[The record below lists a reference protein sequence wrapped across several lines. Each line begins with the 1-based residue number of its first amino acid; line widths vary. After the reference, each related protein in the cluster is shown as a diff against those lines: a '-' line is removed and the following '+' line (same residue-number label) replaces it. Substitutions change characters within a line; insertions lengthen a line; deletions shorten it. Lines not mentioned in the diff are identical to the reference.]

1 MIAHSL
7 FSLYILKELLI
18 LLFSVNSDNFSYK
31 KYNVPRNAIRN
42 FKKVSKRKKESA
54 LIMRKQTKI
63 AAVVSAAAL
72 LALGASITSF
82 AAAKGT
88 WMMVDGEWYC
98 YDKNGDVYENTFCS
112 SNGKEYYV
120 GDDGMLVRSSWVEY
134 DGDYYFVNSS
144 GAKIVNDWRL
154 TTPYEDED
162 ADEEWFYFQSTGKR
176 ADNKKIL
183 YKGSTFFFDADG
195 KMLTG
200 WVTADGDQVV
210 NEENDID
217 TSNTFYCDETGA
229 RVESSWV
236 YTTEPATADD
246 DADADEYWYYLKS
259 SGKVAT
265 GRQTN
270 IKGQAFI
277 LGNKADN
284 LGQMLTGWVG
294 GDLNSDNKYV
304 YEEIGEENST
314 TKLSDV
320 DVAYYCL
327 YDEDKADGHVQE
339 NKWVKTWRPED
350 AYDEDEDD
358 DKYWY
363 WLEKDGKAY
372 IPAWK
377 DNNAGD
383 FVGIAYKYDL
393 GDGAL
398 EVKNDGDPFSIAKKK
413 INSKD
418 YFFNKNGEMVNNF
431 IHVVEAYVD
440 RTDAS
445 NPKNKIDLGMYYF
458 GGSDDGSM
466 KTGSQTIKDDNGD
479 SFKFYFGTKDSTTEK
494 KGVGITGNKNN
505 KLYYEGHL
513 VAADDYKYQPVEVLG
528 ATFIVNQNGSIQHS
542 NVEYKEDGDILIN
555 AKNETGAEVKFVENG
570 RTKYAITDATLKNV
584 EFYVEPINPKN
595 VMAITSSK
603 DITVSNPTV
612 MNAIVE

>member
-1 MIAHSL
+1 
-7 FSLYILKELLI
+7 
-18 LLFSVNSDNFSYK
+18 
-31 KYNVPRNAIRN
+31 
-42 FKKVSKRKKESA
+42 
-54 LIMRKQTKI
+54 MRKQTKI

-200 WVTADGDQVV
+200 WVTADGNDVV
-210 NEENDID
+210 NEENGIN
-217 TSNTFYCDETGA
+217 TSYTFFCDETGA
-229 RVESSWV
+229 RVESAWV

-277 LGNKADN
+277 MGNQSDN

-294 GDLNSDNKYV
+294 GTYDATDKSYT
-304 YEEIGEENST
+304 YEEIDGEGST
-314 TKLSDV
+314 TKLSEK

-327 YDEDKADGHVQE
+327 YDENKADGHVQE

-358 DKYWY
+358 DKFWY

-372 IPAWK
+372 VPAQDD
-377 DNNAGD
+377 DNSD
-383 FVGIAYKYDL
+383 LVGYGYKYSL

-398 EVKNDGDPFSIAKKK
+398 EIDNDGEAISIAKKK

-418 YFFNKNGEMVNNF
+418 YFFNKNGEMISNF
-431 IHVVEAYVD
+431 VHVVEAALD
-440 RTDAS
+440 S
-445 NPKNKIDLGMYYF
+445 KNQPKIDLGMYYF
-458 GGSDDGSM
+458 GSSNDGSM
-466 KTGSQTIKDDNGD
+466 KTGSQTVKDDNDD
-479 SFKFYFGTKDSTTEK
+479 SFKFYFGTKDSGSEH

-505 KLYYEGHL
+505 KLYYMGHL
-513 VAADDYKYQPVEVLG
+513 VSAQDYKYQPVTVNG
-528 ATFIVNQNGSIQHS
+528 QTFIVNQNGSIQHS
-542 NVEYKEDGDILIN
+542 NVEYKEDGDVLIN
-555 AKNETGAEVKFVENG
+555 AKNEENAKVEFVKDGQYKYSIVGGVDNG
-570 RTKYAITDATLKNV
+570 NV
-584 EFYVEPINPKN
+584 EFYVDFLDPTA
-595 VMAITSSK
+595 VMAIEDSDALTP
-603 DITVSNPTV
+603 DHPTW
-612 MNAIVE
+612 MNAIAE

>member
-1 MIAHSL
+1 MPFVMQLGISKK
-7 FSLYILKELLI
+7 FQKE
-18 LLFSVNSDNFSYK
+18 
-31 KYNVPRNAIRN
+31 
-42 FKKVSKRKKESA
+42 KKESA

-200 WVTADGDQVV
+200 WVTADGNDVV
-210 NEENDID
+210 NEENSINKDY
-217 TSNTFYCDETGA
+217 TFFCDETGA
-229 RVESSWV
+229 RVESGWV

-265 GRQTN
+265 GRQSN

-277 LGNKADN
+277 LGNQSDN

-294 GDLNSDNKYV
+294 GTKSGNS
-304 YEEIGEENST
+304 YEYKEIGEENST
-314 TKLSDV
+314 TNLSDSDV

-363 WLEKDGKAY
+363 WLEKDGKVY

-383 FVGIAYKYDL
+383 FVGIAYKYNL

-418 YFFNKNGEMVNNF
+418 YFFNKDGEMVNSF
-431 IHVVEAYVD
+431 IHVVESYVD

-445 NPKNKIDLGMYYF
+445 KPTNKIDLGMYYF
-458 GGSDDGSM
+458 GGSNDGSM

-505 KLYYEGHL
+505 KLYFEGHL
-513 VAADDYKYQPVEVLG
+513 VAAEDYKYQPVQVLG

-542 NVEYKEDGDILIN
+542 NVEYKEDGDVLIN
-555 AKNETGAEVKFVENG
+555 AKNEKDSAGNDLKVEFVQNG
-570 RTKYAITDATLKNV
+570 STKYAITDTTLKNV
-584 EFYVEPINPKN
+584 EFYVEPINPKT
-595 VMAITSSK
+595 VMSIDSSK
-603 DITVSNPTV
+603 DITASVPTV
-612 MNAIVE
+612 MSAIEE

>member
-1 MIAHSL
+1 
-7 FSLYILKELLI
+7 
-18 LLFSVNSDNFSYK
+18 
-31 KYNVPRNAIRN
+31 
-42 FKKVSKRKKESA
+42 
-54 LIMRKQTKI
+54 MRKQTKI

-217 TSNTFYCDETGA
+217 TSYTFYCDETGA

-294 GDLNSDNKYV
+294 GDLNADGKYE
-304 YEEIGEENST
+304 YREIGEENST
-314 TKLSDV
+314 TNLSDSDV

-350 AYDEDEDD
+350 AYDEDEDE
-358 DKYWY
+358 DKFWY
-363 WLEKDGKAY
+363 WVEKDGKVY
-372 IPAWK
+372 IPEKA
-377 DNNAGD
+377 DAD
-383 FVGIAYKYDL
+383 AYKYAL
-393 GDGAL
+393 GDGSL
-398 EVKNDGDPFSIAKKK
+398 EIKNKGKQFGIAKKK

-418 YFFNKNGEMVNNF
+418 YFFNMAGEMVNNF
-431 IHVVEAYVD
+431 IDVVKTGDDDV
-440 RTDAS
+440 
-445 NPKNKIDLGMYYF
+445 IDLGMHYF

-466 KTGSQTIKDDNGD
+466 KTGSQSIKDDNGD
-479 SFKFYFGTKDSTTEK
+479 TYKFYFGTKDSGNEK

-513 VAADDYKYQPVEVLG
+513 VAAEDYKYQTVTFG
-528 ATFIVNQNGSIQHS
+528 GKTFIVNQNGSIQHS
-542 NVEYKEDGDILIN
+542 AVEYKEDGDVLID
-555 AKNETGAEVKFVENG
+555 AKTSKVGYYTTTGWD
-570 RTKYAITDATLKNV
+570 KYAVKDEFVDGNDANGELIVNV
-584 EFYVEPINPKN
+584 EEIDESR
-595 VMAITSSK
+595 VMAITGVY
-603 DITVSNPTV
+603 DPTTPDD
-612 MNAIVE
+612 ASPSDAQ

>member
-1 MIAHSL
+1 
-7 FSLYILKELLI
+7 
-18 LLFSVNSDNFSYK
+18 
-31 KYNVPRNAIRN
+31 
-42 FKKVSKRKKESA
+42 
-54 LIMRKQTKI
+54 MRKQTKI

-200 WVTADGDQVV
+200 WVTADGNDVV
-210 NEENDID
+210 NEENGIN
-217 TSNTFYCDETGA
+217 TSYTFFCDETGA

-265 GRQTN
+265 GKQTN

-277 LGNKADN
+277 LGNQSDN

-294 GDLNSDNKYV
+294 GDYDSSDKSYA
-304 YEEIGEENST
+304 YKEIDEENST
-314 TKLSDV
+314 TKLSEV

-358 DKYWY
+358 DKFWY

-377 DNNAGD
+377 DDNAGD
-383 FVGIAYKYDL
+383 FVGIAYKYAL
-393 GDGAL
+393 GDGTL
-398 EVKNDGDPFSIAKKK
+398 EVKNDGEAFSIAKKK

-418 YFFNKNGEMVNNF
+418 YFFNKDGEMVNNF
-431 IHVVEAYVD
+431 IHVVEAYKD
-440 RTDAS
+440 SKDPAKA
-445 NPKNKIDLGMYYF
+445 KNKIDLGMYYF
-458 GGSDDGSM
+458 GGSNDGSM
-466 KTGSQTIKDDNGD
+466 KTGSQTIKDDNDD
-479 SFKFYFGTKDSTTEK
+479 SFKFYFGTKDSATEK

-513 VAADDYKYQPVEVLG
+513 VAAEDYKYQPVKVLG

-542 NVEYKEDGDILIN
+542 NVEYKEDGDVLIN
-555 AKNETGAEVKFVENG
+555 AKNETGAEVKFVQNG
-570 RTKYAITDATLKNV
+570 LTKYAITTDTLKNV
-584 EFYVEPINPKN
+584 EFYVEEINPKT
-595 VMAITSSK
+595 VMSIDSSK
-603 DITVSNPTV
+603 DITASVPTV
-612 MNAIVE
+612 MNAIEE